1 MSNTDIPR
9 FDEFMKPVLKFCGD
23 GKEHIAKEIKNTVM
37 SLYDFSDEQLSRMTP
52 KGNAFVIEDRL
63 HWAIYYLRIAGLL
76 TSVSRGIHVI
86 TKEGL
91 NLLESNEFE
100 KLNLKYL
107 QQHYPN
113 VVEKHSSNKSKKN
126 KAENKTPV
134 ENIEDIVNNLN
145 ENLGKEILENI
156 FSNNPYFFEK
166 VVVELL
172 EAMGYGEGFVTK
184 KSHDN
189 GVDGIIKQDV
199 LGLDTIY
206 VQAKRYKN
214 KVGIND
220 VKNFAASMEG
230 ETNKGVFI
238 TTSDFD
244 KTVINYLNKINKS
257 IILIDG
263 QKLVELMIKYNLG
276 TRIVRTYE
284 IKEIDSDYFNPEM

>member
-1 MSNTDIPR
+1 
-9 FDEFMKPVLKFCGD
+9 MK
-23 GKEHIAKEIKNTVM
+23 I
-37 SLYDFSDEQLSRMTP
+37 
-52 KGNAFVIEDRL
+52 
-63 HWAIYYLRIAGLL
+63 LL
-76 TSVSRGIHVI
+76 II
-86 TKEGL
+86 
-91 NLLESNEFE
+91 
-100 KLNLKYL
+100 
-107 QQHYPN
+107 
-113 VVEKHSSNKSKKN
+113 
-126 KAENKTPV
+126 
-134 ENIEDIVNNLN
+134 
-145 ENLGKEILENI
+145 LGKEILENI

-244 KTVINYLNKINKS
+244 
-257 IILIDG
+257 
-263 QKLVELMIKYNLG
+263 LG
-276 TRIVRTYE
+276 TRIARTYE

>member
-1 MSNTDIPR
+1 M
-9 FDEFMKPVLKFCGD
+9 
-23 GKEHIAKEIKNTVM
+23 
-37 SLYDFSDEQLSRMTP
+37 
-52 KGNAFVIEDRL
+52 
-63 HWAIYYLRIAGLL
+63 
-76 TSVSRGIHVI
+76 
-86 TKEGL
+86 
-91 NLLESNEFE
+91 
-100 KLNLKYL
+100 
-107 QQHYPN
+107 
-113 VVEKHSSNKSKKN
+113 
-126 KAENKTPV
+126 
-134 ENIEDIVNNLN
+134 N

-244 KTVINYLNKINKS
+244 KTVINYLNKSNKS

-276 TRIVRTYE
+276 TRIARTYE